1 MQNPKFL
8 YGTAWKENETE
19 RCVRDALE
27 AGFRAIDT
35 AIQRKHY
42 FEAGVGAALK
52 TSGIPREELFLQTK
66 FTFQRSQD
74 ERLPYDPK
82 ASISTQVKESF
93 ASSLEHLHTDY
104 LDSYILHGPTEF
116 NGSSLNANDWEAWRA
131 MEEIQETGKIRHLGV
146 SNVNL
151 AQLRALC
158 EGAKQK
164 PKFAQIRCYAKNAWE
179 KEIRAYCSKHGVVF
193 QGFSLLTANR
203 ELWQHPSLLKIADR
217 LQATS
222 SQVIFA
228 FAQQI
233 GMLPLTGTKD
243 KTHMREDLKALAMKL
258 SSSEMAII
266 ETISAQP

>member
-1 MQNPKFL
+1 MQNPQFL

-35 AIQRKHY
+35 ANQRKHY
-42 FEAGVGAALK
+42 FEAGVGAALN

-82 ASISTQVKESF
+82 ASITAQVKQSF

-104 LDSYILHGPTEF
+104 LDSYILHGPSQF
-116 NGSSLNANDWEAWRA
+116 NVPTLSEDDWQAWRA
-131 MEEIQETGKIRHLGV
+131 MEEIQATGKIRHLGV

-158 EGAKQK
+158 DGAKQK
-164 PKFAQIRCYAKNAWE
+164 PKFAQIRCYAKNTWE
-179 KEIRAYCSKHGVVF
+179 KEIRDYCSKQGVVF

-203 ELWQHPSLLKIADR
+203 ELWQHPRLLMIADR

-243 KTHMREDLKALAMKL
+243 KTHMLEDLKALAMNL
-258 SSSEMAII
+258 SSSEIELIEKIGII
-266 ETISAQP
+266 